1 MKPHSKRREV
11 TMYLLFGVIVT
22 LANWITYSLLVVCT
36 PASVTISNFIAWVVA
51 VVIAF
56 LTNKFFVFENKGNSP
71 KIILLEALLFL
82 GMRVATGI
90 FEIFLPTLLIWLGL
104 NQSLF
109 EIDGFYAKLIVSIIV
124 VVLNYILSKLV
135 VFSKK

>member
-71 KIILLEALLFL
+71 KTFLLEALLFL

-90 FEIFLPTLLIWLGL
+90 VEIFLPTLLIWLGL